1 MRPIKLSAQVFLEL
15 PPVLAHYLE
24 QERNTWIEGNPR
36 LGRLLMRE
44 RVGVFQSRELY
55 AIERGVLVSELG
67 EERAKIVCYRMG
79 YEVGRNE
86 AIRHMAEFGDS
97 IRLALQA
104 AMVFRQL
111 EGWGVAREERFE
123 FDLGARS
130 LYREVTL
137 KDSPEVIPDESFS
150 EPRCWF
156 ISGFL
161 CGHVGTLLGVR
172 AVTVETACVA
182 NGAPACC
189 FVTKLDAEWGEES
202 HWERSALTIPTV
214 GEELARLEESARI
227 GHEEERRA
235 RRALEDI
242 QRRLKNE
249 LLLEDLIG
257 EEHLMRTL
265 FSRVRLVMP
274 NEVNLLLNGETGV
287 GRETLARAIHF
298 GGPRKGKPFVAI
310 DCKALAGSLFT
321 QEVFGYTRD
330 GVSGALRDYVGA
342 CARAHGGTLY
352 LSDVSALS
360 LDAQLRLL
368 RVMHERQ
375 VIPMGG
381 NAPFR
386 ADVRVIAATDQDLQK
401 AVKKGQFL
409 APLYD
414 ALGVVTLDIPPLRE
428 RREDIPLLA
437 ARFLGEFSAHYQ
449 RSGLVMS
456 DDFCTA
462 LLECAWPGNV
472 RQLRRTMEHAVVT
485 ATEGV
490 LGLSNL
496 PEDVLAGRFR
506 RSQVGE
512 LNEEVI
518 RAALRRT
525 HGNRGEAAELIGVS
539 RTSFWRA
546 MKRLGIS

>member
-1 MRPIKLSAQVFLEL
+1 MRPNKLSAQVFLEL

-24 QERNTWIEGNPR
+24 QDRNTWVEGNPR
-36 LGRLLMRE
+36 LGRILMRE
-44 RVGVFQSRELY
+44 RVGLFQSLDLY
-55 AIERGVLVSELG
+55 AVERNVLLSELG
-67 EERAKIVCYRMG
+67 EERTRVLCYRMG
-79 YEVGRNE
+79 YEAGRNE

-97 IRLALQA
+97 TRLALQA

-123 FDLGARS
+123 FDLAARS

-137 KDSPEVIPDESFS
+137 KGSPEVIPDEVFP

-156 ISGFL
+156 LSGFL
-161 CGHVGTLLGVR
+161 CGHVSTLLGVR
-172 AVTVETACVA
+172 ATTVETACVA
-182 NGAPACC
+182 NGASACC
-189 FVTKLDAEWGEES
+189 FVTRLDAEWGEEP
-202 HWERSALTIPTV
+202 HWERLAMTIPSIS
-214 GEELARLEESARI
+214 EELVKLEEAARS

-249 LLLEDLIG
+249 LLLEDLVG
-257 EEHLMRTL
+257 ESHVMRTL
-265 FSRVRLVMP
+265 FSRVRLVMA
-274 NEVNLLLNGETGV
+274 NDVNLLLTGETGV
-287 GRETLARAIHF
+287 GKETLARSIHY
-298 GGPRKGKPFVAI
+298 GGPRKGKPFIPI
-310 DCKALAGSLFT
+310 DCKALAGNLFV

-330 GVSGALRDYVGA
+330 GVPGALRDYVGA

-352 LSDVSALS
+352 LSEVSELS

-368 RVMHERQ
+368 RMMHERQ

-381 NAPFR
+381 NAAFR
-386 ADVRVIAATDQDLQK
+386 ADVRVIAATDQDLGK

-414 ALGVVTLDIPPLRE
+414 ALGVVALDIPPLRE
-428 RREDIPLLA
+428 RRDDIPLLA

-449 RSGLVMS
+449 RIGLAMS

-546 MKRLGIS
+546 MKRLGI